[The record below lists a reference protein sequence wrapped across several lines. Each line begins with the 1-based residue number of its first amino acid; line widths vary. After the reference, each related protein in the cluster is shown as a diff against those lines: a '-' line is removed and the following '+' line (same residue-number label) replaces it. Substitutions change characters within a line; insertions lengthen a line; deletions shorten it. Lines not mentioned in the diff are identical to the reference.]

1 MNKTKDICYLIG
13 SASIRV
19 FNLHAGKKED
29 SKKNN
34 WRHLNYTIGGTLI
47 QLFITCVILI
57 KTNKVN
63 RVVSNIFSFRKTQHQ
78 SLCKIC
84 TDLIE
89 TNEIKKYPY

>member
-1 MNKTKDICYLIG
+1 LTG

-34 WRHLNYTIGGTLI
+34 WRHVNVTIGGRLII

-57 KTNKVN
+57 KTNKV
-63 RVVSNIFSFRKTQHQ
+63 KQ
-78 SLCKIC
+78 SGF
-84 TDLIE
+84 
-89 TNEIKKYPY
+89 KYFPVR